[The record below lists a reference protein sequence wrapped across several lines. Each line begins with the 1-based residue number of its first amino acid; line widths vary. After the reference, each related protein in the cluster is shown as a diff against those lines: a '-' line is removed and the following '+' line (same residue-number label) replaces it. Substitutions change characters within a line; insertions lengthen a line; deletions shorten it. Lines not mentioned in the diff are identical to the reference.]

1 MWERPRRRDRFS
13 RIQTQQRQLRN
24 QRGLEW
30 KLLSPIRHPVEAN
43 ITPSPPIADT
53 PRPAR
58 HIENRAIRDTQIIEI
73 RGRHRLIDEILQ
85 PGLEVALPIRD
96 RGVDLIVYADLSEH
110 VRTFAARPIQM
121 KASSQESFGLYQ
133 KYSRFPNLILAYVW
147 HLAAPARAVTYAL
160 TYPEALQIAE
170 AMGWTATSS
179 WIDGG
184 GYSTQ
189 APSAKLIA
197 LLEPHRMTSKAW
209 WQEITESI

>member
-1 MWERPRRRDRFS
+1 
-13 RIQTQQRQLRN
+13 
-24 QRGLEW
+24 
-30 KLLSPIRHPVEAN
+30 LLSLIFHPVEAN
-43 ITPSPPIADT
+43 ITPSLPITDT
-53 PRPAR
+53 PPPTK

-121 KASSQESFGLYQ
+121 KASSQKSFGLYQ
-133 KYSRFPNLILAYVW
+133 KYSRFPDLILAYVW

-160 TYPEALQIAE
+160 TYPEALRIAE

-179 WIDGG
+179 WIGAG

-189 APSAKLIA
+189 APSAKLTA
-197 LLEPHRMTSKAW
+197 LLEPHRMTPKAW
-209 WQEITESI
+209 WQKIAEPI